1 MNIIT
6 YRGNAYPSNPQSYV
20 ENYKRSAFCIEQPV
34 EDGILL
40 CHAMTGTLVH
50 LTNVEYMQIRSREPL
65 TYDWAEV
72 LASLGFLPDASLDE
86 YAQADHKREQERGR
100 TSRKNAITSYT
111 ILPTSRC
118 NARCFYCYEAGIPQK
133 NMSPKT
139 AEDVAAFIVRSSNG
153 QNVRLSWFGG
163 EPTIAHPIISQI
175 CQYLKT
181 RNVAFYSSMISN
193 GLLMDQQL
201 IATAFE
207 CWNLRHIQIT
217 LDGTQTVYNVT
228 KNYKGAIKNP
238 FGIVISNIEQLLN
251 ANIRVSVRVNLGLHN
266 YEDVSLLITQLSEQ
280 FPKKKGL
287 SVYVH
292 EIDNYYNEEIYSD
305 LMNKTQELNELLI
318 QWKLQ
323 EPPEL
328 PSLRLHSCMADND
341 QSVLINP
348 DGQLGKCEHF
358 VFEKLHGSI
367 YSDDID
373 SNLIAQWRKPVRFAQ
388 CSTCPFYASCLRLE
402 WCNGGSYFCRDGVIQ
417 SKLSQTRHAML
428 QYYGQWKNQRVQF
441 RQTDTFRLTV
451 PYEIT
456 ELDGQLSVVFAPVA
470 EHSDPVTL
478 PVNQTSLD
486 ILETLSNPHTLKEI
500 VHIMEEKY
508 DTSGYAV
515 ADIVEEYLI
524 SILQEGV
531 CEQRKVQKNDISI

>member
-6 YRGNAYPSNPQSYV
+6 YRGNAYPSNPQSCV

-50 LTNVEYMQIRSREPL
+50 LTNVEYMQVRSGKPL

-86 YAQADHKREQERGR
+86 HAQVDRKREQERSR

-181 RNVAFYSSMISN
+181 RNVAFHSSMISN
-193 GLLMDQQL
+193 GLLMDQQM
-201 IATAFE
+201 IATAVK

-228 KNYKGAIKNP
+228 KNYKGAIENP

-292 EIDNYYNEEIYSD
+292 EIDNYYNEETYLD

-323 EPPEL
+323 EPLEL
-328 PSLRLHSCMADND
+328 PSMRLHSCMADND

-367 YSDDID
+367 YSDFED
-373 SNLIAQWRKPVRFAQ
+373 SVLVDMWKKPIWFDQ
-388 CSTCPFYASCLRLE
+388 CRTCPFYASCLRLK
-402 WCNGGSYFCRDGVIQ
+402 WCNGGGFFCRDGIIQ
-417 SKLSQTRHAML
+417 SKLSQTRRIML
-428 QYYGQWKNQRVQF
+428 RLYEDWQNSRTQF
-441 RQTDTFRLTV
+441 RKNDIFQLTG

-456 ELDGQLSVVFAPVA
+456 EIDGQPTAVFNFATVSSIPIM
-470 EHSDPVTL
+470 L

-486 ILETLSNPHTLKEI
+486 ILETLQTPHTLGEI
-500 VHIMEEKY
+500 VNMLEEKY
-508 DTSGYAV
+508 NTSGHSV
-515 ADIVEEYLI
+515 ANIVEEYLI
-524 SILQEGV
+524 SLIHDGV
-531 CEQRKVQKNDISI
+531 CEQRKEGSNVEAL